1 MRIEPDSHVPVYLQI
16 VELLRSSIAAGV
28 YRAGEGLPSLRVLST
43 DLRVNPNTVQRAFDE
58 LCRQGLI
65 ESRRGVGM
73 FVAKRGAHSAMA
85 QAEETAHVAFG
96 QAAAAALA
104 AGLDIDRVRE
114 LFDGAL
120 TSVAKKTAARKTGV
134 QP

>member
-73 FVAKRGAHSAMA
+73 FVAKRGTHSATA
-85 QAEETAHVAFG
+85 RAEETAQAAFA

-104 AGLDIDRVRE
+104 AGLDVDRVRE
-114 LFDGAL
+114 LFESAL
-120 TSVAKKTAARKTGV
+120 PSASKKSRTKKTGV
-134 QP
+134 PS

>member
-1 MRIEPDSHVPVYLQI
+1 MRIEPDSHVPVFLQI
-16 VELLRSSIAAGV
+16 VEQLRSSIAAGV

-73 FVAKRGAHSAMA
+73 FVAVRGVHSAMA
-85 QAEETAHVAFG
+85 QAEATAQAAFG
-96 QAAAAALA
+96 QAVAGALA
-104 AGLDIDRVRE
+104 ASLATHRIRE
-114 LFDGAL
+114 LFDIAL
-120 TSVAKKTAARKTGV
+120 AATTKKTEV
-134 QP
+134 HS